1 MSVFLSNLDDY
12 INPSQACINP
22 FVLSKSTSSNDK
34 DNNSLVNDKKKKIVI
49 ETDNSDIGL
58 GLNYNESNIKPNLIK
73 TTTTSKSNNSNI
85 KVASVSLNDCLA
97 CSGCVT
103 SAEANLIADQGID
116 KFKQILQEKKVSTSK
131 PTIFLI
137 ISPQSRASL
146 THMFNL
152 GLDNNDKNKWTLAE
166 TFLKLST
173 LFKQMGVDYILDGSS
188 AGDIALIESR
198 EEFVHKWIK
207 NYKTNNNK
215 REVIWSKPPTSLS
228 VSSTKKRIFNTSTN
242 TTIAASYFLVA
253 NEETI
258 VENTIIDIDTNIST
272 PLLISH
278 CPGWICYAEK
288 TSPQSLPYISTSKS
302 SQQIT
307 GVIIKKLLPKI
318 MNDNPMY
325 SNPYIVSLQPC
336 YDKKLEG
343 SRLDFFHDDINSQEI
358 DLVLSTSEVWSLL
371 EDEIGLESQSKNT
384 MMDIDNYETNDKGRP
399 GTSIHSVS
407 KYVRTLSPDNSEGKD
422 YIENLFRCFS
432 RDGLDLVLSSSSTGL
447 RGGSGGYLE
456 HIFRYASEQLLGIS
470 LWNQPL
476 DCKVGRNTDIAEI
489 EVSGPL
495 IRTINS
501 DRDDNITL
509 KMGKAYGFRNIQ
521 SLMLKMKKGKCDL
534 DLVEIMACPN
544 GCNNGGGQ
552 LKVTASD
559 KETSAEA
566 NSRIAAVDQLYATA
580 VLSDPR
586 ESPLAQFL
594 YSNTNLGSPYSSFAR
609 EILHTQYHSVP
620 KLEEIA
626 PLASKW

>member
-1 MSVFLSNLDDY
+1 
-12 INPSQACINP
+12 
-22 FVLSKSTSSNDK
+22 
-34 DNNSLVNDKKKKIVI
+34 
-49 ETDNSDIGL
+49 
-58 GLNYNESNIKPNLIK
+58 
-73 TTTTSKSNNSNI
+73 
-85 KVASVSLNDCLA
+85 
-97 CSGCVT
+97 
-103 SAEANLIADQGID
+103 
-116 KFKQILQEKKVSTSK
+116 
-131 PTIFLI
+131 
-137 ISPQSRASL
+137 
-146 THMFNL
+146 
-152 GLDNNDKNKWTLAE
+152 
-166 TFLKLST
+166 
-173 LFKQMGVDYILDGSS
+173 
-188 AGDIALIESR
+188 
-198 EEFVHKWIK
+198 
-207 NYKTNNNK
+207 
-215 REVIWSKPPTSLS
+215 
-228 VSSTKKRIFNTSTN
+228 
-242 TTIAASYFLVA
+242 
-253 NEETI
+253 
-258 VENTIIDIDTNIST
+258 
-272 PLLISH
+272 
-278 CPGWICYAEK
+278 
-288 TSPQSLPYISTSKS
+288 
-302 SQQIT
+302 
-307 GVIIKKLLPKI
+307 
-318 MNDNPMY
+318 MY

-371 EDEIGLESQSKNT
+371 EDDIGLESQSKNT
-384 MMDIDNYETNDKGRP
+384 MMDIDNYETNEKGRP

-489 EVSGPL
+489 EVSGTL